1 MRNDSFSLVESQVLP
16 DVYQHLRRECGLSPK
31 STDAATRGLAASL
44 YMVHVKKDK
53 EVVGM
58 GRLIGDGG
66 CFCQVVDICVLPY
79 YQGLG
84 LGKSIMQCIME
95 FVNKEL
101 PVTCYVSLIAD
112 GDAYRLY
119 ERYGFKPVWPAS
131 RGMFYRVK

>member
-16 DVYQHLRRECGLSPK
+16 DVYQYLRRECGLSPK

-66 CFCQVVDICVLPY
+66 CFCQVVDICVLP
-79 YQGLG
+79 
-84 LGKSIMQCIME
+84 S
-95 FVNKEL
+95 
-101 PVTCYVSLIAD
+101 YVSLIAD